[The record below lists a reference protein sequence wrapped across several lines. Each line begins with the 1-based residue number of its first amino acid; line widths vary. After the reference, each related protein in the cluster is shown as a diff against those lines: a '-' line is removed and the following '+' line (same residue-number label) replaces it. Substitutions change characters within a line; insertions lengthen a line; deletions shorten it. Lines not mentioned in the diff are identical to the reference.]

1 MGTWKRTFWAV
12 WFANFVAAA
21 GMQSFLPFFPRHVEA
36 LGVVGREDVALWTG
50 LIFGAAPFSAAFMT
64 PIWGALGDRFGR
76 RLMVV
81 RALLGLTLFV
91 GLMSLAT
98 RPEHLFLLRI
108 GQGVFS
114 GFIAPSITLVSFGAP
129 PGKQG
134 RTTGSLQVSV
144 ALGAMVG
151 PLIGASFGERV
162 GMAPLF
168 LGVSAAAFVGAL
180 VILFFAREPEGA
192 QRSVSGGA
200 GVSGVLRGTLQDLRY
215 VMSNRAVRGA
225 VILLFVLQF
234 SFGATKPLMELF
246 ARDVVGPDDSVRV
259 TGWLAMLMALAS
271 TVSLRAWGSW
281 GDEHG
286 HRRALAI
293 CALVSAIALGMH
305 SLVAGLWMLIGLQ
318 LVLGFGMAG
327 ASPSSYGLAGDAVD
341 EGRRGGA
348 FGVLFGARTLAMAT
362 SAWVGGYLERH
373 LGLPGLFL
381 AGAAAVLCAL
391 LVLRPRRPSD
401 PTAVAAEAPNRD
413 G

>member
-1 MGTWKRTFWAV
+1 MIQRG
-12 WFANFVAAA
+12 
-21 GMQSFLPFFPRHVEA
+21 S
-36 LGVVGREDVALWTG
+36 
-50 LIFGAAPFSAAFMT
+50 
-64 PIWGALGDRFGR
+64 
-76 RLMVV
+76 RL
-81 RALLGLTLFV
+81 
-91 GLMSLAT
+91 
-98 RPEHLFLLRI
+98 
-108 GQGVFS
+108 
-114 GFIAPSITLVSFGAP
+114 
-129 PGKQG
+129 
-134 RTTGSLQVSV
+134 
-144 ALGAMVG
+144 VG

-401 PTAVAAEAPNRD
+401 PTVVAAEAPNRD